1 MEVPAMAMVLKKA
14 IAAGGV
20 SLNESN
26 ARVLINAKTKIEELQ
41 EEGDL
46 AGAVDQLRKVSKF
59 GPVGAI
65 PSFATAAVEM
75 NQLGSAIVQD
85 AAAKLEPIVKK
96 FEVIDAGS
104 ETSSEADN
112 VTLLSEFLDISD
124 VYASLKP
131 LKDQFTIAKRLIKDS
146 DELTAIQRDLKSIR
160 GTNSAKAPSSIQ
172 KAIKKLEL
180 IVERRQS
187 GAVVDL
193 VTVRIAELNKKL
205 SEN

>member
-1 MEVPAMAMVLKKA
+1 MEVPAMAVVLKKA

-20 SLNESN
+20 ALNESN
-26 ARVLINAKTKIEELQ
+26 AQTLLNAKTKIEALQ

-46 AGAVDQLRKVSKF
+46 EGAVDQLRKVSKF

-75 NQLGSAIVQD
+75 NEIGTAMVED
-85 AAAKLEPIVKK
+85 AAEQLKPIVEKLEA
-96 FEVIDAGS
+96 IDAGTQ
-104 ETSSEADN
+104 TSSEADS
-112 VTLLSEFLDISD
+112 VKLLNEFLELSD

-131 LKDQFTIAKRLIKDS
+131 LKPQFTKAKKLIKDS
-146 DELTAIQRDLKSIR
+146 VELYAIQRDLKSIR
-160 GTNSAKAPSSIQ
+160 STQSVKSPSSFK

-180 IVERRQS
+180 IVEKRQS

-193 VTVRIAELNKKL
+193 VQARITELNEKL
-205 SEN
+205 GEN